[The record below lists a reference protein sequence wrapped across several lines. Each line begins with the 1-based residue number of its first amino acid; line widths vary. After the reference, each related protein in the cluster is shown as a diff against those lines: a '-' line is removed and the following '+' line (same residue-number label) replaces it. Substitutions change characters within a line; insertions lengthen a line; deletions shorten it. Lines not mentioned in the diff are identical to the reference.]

1 MYFQRVE
8 ELFVSTKVAISG
20 ANGFVGRAVLSR
32 LIQENRPAIAFVRD
46 RGAEQLEEIDVA
58 IASLVDRTSWSS
70 AFRQCS
76 VFVHCA
82 GRAHITKGPGRDA
95 LHEFRDVN
103 TDLTL
108 ALARSAAAAGVK
120 RFVFVSSIGVN
131 GLTSGQEPF
140 TPEGGANPQTP
151 YAISKYEAEQG
162 LQAISQETGLEVV
175 VVRPPLVYGAGAPGN
190 FGTLVAMLRRGWP
203 LPLGAVTVNRRSYV
217 ALPNLVDLLLT
228 VCDHPAAANQVFL
241 VSDGEDLS
249 TADLV
254 RRLEKAMGLPTRLW
268 PVPPALLRLCA
279 VMLGRR
285 DLAQRLLADLRVDI
299 TKTRRV
305 LDWSPLVST
314 DKGLSLVVKEMPL

>member
-1 MYFQRVE
+1 M
-8 ELFVSTKVAISG
+8 SAKVAVSG
-20 ANGFVGRAVLSR
+20 ANGFVGRAVLSP

-46 RGAEQLEEIDVA
+46 RGAERLEEIDVEV
-58 IASLVDRTSWSS
+58 ASIVDRTSWSS
-70 AFRQCS
+70 VLRQCA

-82 GRAHITKGPGRDA
+82 GLAHITKGPGRDA
-95 LHEFRDVN
+95 LHEFREVN

-140 TPEGGANPQTP
+140 TPEGAANPQTP

-162 LQAISQETGLEVV
+162 LQEISQETGLEVV
-175 VVRPPLVYGAGAPGN
+175 VVRPPLVYGASAPGN
-190 FGTLVAMLRRGWP
+190 FGTLVAMLRRGWS
-203 LPLGAVTVNRRSYV
+203 LPLGAVTMNRRSYV

-249 TADLV
+249 TADLL
-254 RRLEKAMGLPTRLW
+254 RRLAAAMGRPARLW
-268 PVPPALLRLCA
+268 PVPPALLTLGA
-279 VMLGRR
+279 IMLGRR
-285 DLAQRLLADLRVDI
+285 DLAQRLLADLCVDI
-299 TKTRRV
+299 TKTRR
-305 LDWSPLVST
+305 LLGWSPLVSVEEGLNLAV
-314 DKGLSLVVKEMPL
+314 KGMPQ

>member
-1 MYFQRVE
+1 MCFQRAE
-8 ELFVSTKVAISG
+8 ELVVSTKVAVSG

-32 LIQENRPAIAFVRD
+32 LIQVNRPAIALVRD
-46 RGAEQLEEIDVA
+46 RGAQPLEEIDVPV
-58 IASLVDRTSWSS
+58 ASLVDRTSWSS
-70 AFRQCS
+70 ALRQCS

-95 LHEFRDVN
+95 LHEFREVN

-203 LPLGAVTVNRRSYV
+203 LPLGAVTKNRRSYV
-217 ALPNLVDLLLT
+217 ALPTLVDLLLT

-249 TADLV
+249 TADLL
-254 RRLEKAMGLPTRLW
+254 RRLAAAMGRPARLW
-268 PVPPALLRLCA
+268 PVPPPLLTLGA
-279 VMLGRR
+279 IMLGRR

-299 TKTRRV
+299 TKTRR
-305 LDWSPLVST
+305 LLGWSPLVSVEEGLNLAV
-314 DKGLSLVVKEMPL
+314 KGMPQ

>member
-1 MYFQRVE
+1 MCFQRAK
-8 ELFVSTKVAISG
+8 ELVVSTKVAVSG

-46 RGAEQLEEIDVA
+46 RGAEHLEGVGVA
-58 IASLVDRTSWSS
+58 VASLVDRTSWSS
-70 AFRQCS
+70 VLGECS

-82 GRAHITKGPGRDA
+82 GRAHITKGPGRNA
-95 LHEFRDVN
+95 LHEFREVN

-140 TPEGGANPQTP
+140 APDGAANPQTP
-151 YAISKYEAEQG
+151 YAISKFEAEQG
-162 LQAISQETGLEVV
+162 LQAISLETGLEVV

-190 FGTLVAMLRRGWP
+190 FGALVAMLQLGWP
-203 LPLGAVTVNRRSYV
+203 LPLGAVTMNRRSYV

-228 VCDHPAAANQVFL
+228 VCVHPAAANQVFL

-249 TADLV
+249 TADLL
-254 RRLEKAMGLPTRLW
+254 RRLAAAMGRPARLW
-268 PVPPALLRLCA
+268 PVPPTLLRLGA
-279 VMLGRR
+279 IMLGRR

-299 TKTRRV
+299 TKTRR
-305 LDWSPLVST
+305 LLGWSPLVSVEEGLNLAV
-314 DKGLSLVVKEMPL
+314 KGMPQ

>member
-1 MYFQRVE
+1 MCFQRAK
-8 ELFVSTKVAISG
+8 ELVVSTKVAVSG

-46 RGAEQLEEIDVA
+46 GGAEQLEEFGVA
-58 IASLVDRTSWSS
+58 VASLVDRTSWSS
-70 AFRQCS
+70 VLGECS

-82 GRAHITKGPGRDA
+82 GRAHITKGLGRDA
-95 LHEFRDVN
+95 LREFLEVN
-103 TDLTL
+103 TELTL
-108 ALARSAAAAGVK
+108 ALARSASEAGVK

-140 TPEGGANPQTP
+140 SPEGGAYPQTP

-162 LQAISQETGLEVV
+162 LRAISQETGLEVV

-190 FGTLVAMLRRGWP
+190 FGALVAMLRRGWP
-203 LPLGAVTVNRRSYV
+203 LPLGAVTMNRRSYV

-228 VCDHPAAANQVFL
+228 VCVHPAAANQVFL

-249 TADLV
+249 TADLL
-254 RRLEKAMGLPTRLW
+254 RRLAAAMGRPARLW
-268 PVPPALLRLCA
+268 PVPSALLRLGA
-279 VMLGRR
+279 IMLGRQ

-299 TKTRRV
+299 TKTRQ
-305 LDWSPLVST
+305 LLGWSPMLSVEEGLNLAV
-314 DKGLSLVVKEMPL
+314 KGMPQ